1 MITNPYP
8 TRAEVNDIFNSLE
21 MGANSLVLAAETAVG
36 KHPVECIILLR
47 KMIEVF
53 IYKIKFHLSNF
64 MFSNFI
70 NTFGKFLKIIDTE
83 IKKKKKIFFLLFFF
97 SIGYYF

>member
-1 MITNPYP
+1 MIINPYP

-36 KHPVECIILLR
+36 KYPIECIVFLK

-53 IYKIKFHLSNF
+53 VYKN
-64 MFSNFI
+64 
-70 NTFGKFLKIIDTE
+70 KISF
-83 IKKKKKIFFLLFFF
+83 K
-97 SIGYYF
+97 